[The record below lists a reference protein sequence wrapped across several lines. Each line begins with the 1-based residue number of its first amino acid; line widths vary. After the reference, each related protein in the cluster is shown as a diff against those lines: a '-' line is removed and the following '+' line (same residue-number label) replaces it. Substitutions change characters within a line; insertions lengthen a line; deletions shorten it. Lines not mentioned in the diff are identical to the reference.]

1 MVESIEI
8 AFTLNRRPVRLR
20 VATDRRLVD
29 LLRDDLRLTGTKEG
43 CGSGHCGSCT
53 VLLDGQAVNAC
64 LVMAYQA
71 DGGTVETVE
80 GLAGEKL
87 HPLQEAFIEKDAV
100 HCGACTP
107 GMLLSAKGLLDA
119 NPSPTL
125 DQIRGALGGNLCRC
139 TGYGRIVGAVARVA
153 GKLPVT
159 RPTARSQGVAPSY
172 YRPRSLEE
180 ALEIL
185 AQRSGEARPLAGG
198 TDLIQRLREGRLGA
212 GTLFD
217 LTGVPEMQGMDEKA
231 DALWIGSLATCASV
245 AASALVARHAPAL
258 RAACAGAASVQ
269 VRNRATLGG
278 SLASALPWADPVPAL
293 VVSDAV
299 LEIVSVSSRRDVPV
313 CEFFTGPGR
322 TVLAP
327 DELIIGVRVPR
338 RAGVRG
344 AFVRL
349 PARRGPEAAEIS
361 VATAMAFKDGM
372 PSWVRVAV
380 GAAAPMV
387 VRAEQTEKA
396 LLAGGYD
403 ALVTA
408 KRAIGAELQAMTD
421 GRSTAAYRREMA
433 GVLLE
438 RAVRELV
445 EG

>member
-1 MVESIEI
+1 VVESIEI
-8 AFTLNRRPVRLR
+8 TFTLNRRPVRLR
-20 VATDRRLVD
+20 VGTDRRLVD
-29 LLRDDLRLTGTKEG
+29 VLRDDLRLTGTKDG
-43 CGSGHCGSCT
+43 CSTGHCGSCT
-53 VLLDGQAVNAC
+53 VLLDGRAVNAC
-64 LVMAYQA
+64 LVMGYQA
-71 DGGTVETVE
+71 DGATVETVE

-119 NPSPTL
+119 NPSPSL
-125 DQIRGALGGNLCRC
+125 EQIRAALVGNLCRC
-139 TGYGRIVGAVARVA
+139 TGYGRIVGAVARAA

-159 RPTARSQGVAPSY
+159 RATARSQGVAPSY

-198 TDLIQRLREGRLGA
+198 TDLILRMREGRLGA
-212 GTLFD
+212 GALFD
-217 LTGVPEMQGMDEKA
+217 LTGVPEMQGIDERS
-231 DALWIGSLATCASV
+231 DGLWIGSLATCASL
-245 AASALVARHAPAL
+245 ATSSLVARHAPAL
-258 RAACAGAASVQ
+258 RAACAGTASVQ

-278 SLASALPWADPVPAL
+278 SLASAVPWADPVPAL
-293 VVSDAV
+293 VVSDAI
-299 LEIVSVSSRRDVPV
+299 LEIVSVSSRRDVGV
-313 CEFFTGPGR
+313 CAFFTGPGQ

-327 DELIIGVRVPR
+327 DELIVGVRLPR
-338 RAGVRG
+338 RVGVRG
-344 AFVRL
+344 AFARFPV
-349 PARRGPEAAEIS
+349 RRGPEPAEVS
-361 VATAMAFKDGM
+361 VAAAMTFKDGL
-372 PSWVRVAV
+372 PGWVRVAV
-380 GAAAPMV
+380 GAASPMV

-403 ALVTA
+403 ALLKA
-408 KRAIGAELQAMTD
+408 KRAIGAELRALSE
-421 GRSTAAYRREMA
+421 GRSSDAYRREMA

>member
-8 AFTLNRRPVRLR
+8 AFTLNRRPLRLR

-29 LLRDDLRLTGTKEG
+29 LLRDDLRLTGTKEC
-43 CGSGHCGSCT
+43 CGTGSCGSCT

-64 LVMAYQA
+64 LVMGYQV

-107 GMLLSAKGLLDA
+107 GMLLSAKGLLDV

-139 TGYGRIVGAVARVA
+139 TGYGRIVGAVARAA
-153 GKLPVT
+153 GKLPVV
-159 RPTARSQGVAPSY
+159 RATARSHGAAPSY

-198 TDLIQRLREGRLGA
+198 TDLILRLKEGRLDA

-217 LTGVPEMQGMDEKA
+217 LTAVPEMQGIDEKA
-231 DALWIGSLATCASV
+231 DGLWMGSLTTCASI
-245 AASALVARHAPAL
+245 ASSPLVARHAPAL
-258 RAACAGAASVQ
+258 HAACAGAASVQ

-278 SLASALPWADPVPAL
+278 SLASALAWADPVPAL
-293 VVSDAV
+293 VVSDAL
-299 LEIVSVSSRRDVPV
+299 LEIVSVSSRREVPV
-313 CEFFTGPGR
+313 GAFFTGPGQ
-322 TVLAP
+322 TALAP
-327 DELIIGVRVPR
+327 DELIVGLRLPR

-349 PARRGPEAAEIS
+349 PTRRGPEPADIS
-361 VATAMAFKDGM
+361 VAVAMAFKDGA

-380 GAAAPMV
+380 GAASAMV
-387 VRAEQTEKA
+387 VRAEQAEKA
-396 LLAGGYD
+396 LSAGGYD
-403 ALVTA
+403 ALVKA
-408 KRAIGAELQAMTD
+408 KRAISEEIHPTSDA
-421 GRSTAAYRREMA
+421 RSSAVYRREMA